1 MALDTKD
8 LNMAPIS
15 TAVSPTA
22 IKKTPGV
29 QGGDACIGNT
39 RISVWGL
46 VSWRRLGLSDPEII
60 REVHGLTQPDLDAA
74 WEYYRLHPSEID
86 DAIREN
92 ESGDGDDAR

>member
-1 MALDTKD
+1 MV
-8 LNMAPIS
+8 PIS
-15 TAVSPTA
+15 ADAHPTV
-22 IKKTPGV
+22 INRTPGV

-39 RISVWGL
+39 RITVWGL

-74 WEYYRLHPSEID
+74 WEYYRLHTSEID

-92 ESGDGDDAR
+92 ESDDGDDAR